1 MEELSNTAISNVLG
15 QSPLHL
21 DGEDS
26 VERVDIE
33 AAVKDGS
40 LSVEQGLGQMQRQ
53 LERQFADLERRLS
66 ANGSCDTTSLISR
79 MLARHTEAPSNQ
91 HQVAAFC
98 MASSDP
104 ALARQARRLL
114 VWSYAIVLLQ
124 TVATIGVFAGVFQP
138 ACQTSDQ
145 CNPGSFCRADAG
157 RCEYCGEAD
166 MLEMET
172 EGTCTLSGATR
183 SSIELTVED
192 DGCDTYNDP
201 HDPNFVDWN
210 RTAVDILCNDP
221 TSSLINRAPELF
233 TPAVTRS
240 WCDAW

>member
-1 MEELSNTAISNVLG
+1 MEELSNTAISNVLA
-15 QSPLHL
+15 

-66 ANGSCDTTSLISR
+66 ANGNSDTTSLISR

-104 ALARQARRLL
+104 ALARQQKGKRGFWR
-114 VWSYAIVLLQ
+114 
-124 TVATIGVFAGVFQP
+124 
-138 ACQTSDQ
+138 
-145 CNPGSFCRADAG
+145 
-157 RCEYCGEAD
+157 
-166 MLEMET
+166 
-172 EGTCTLSGATR
+172 TLKPLNAKCKMR
-183 SSIELTVED
+183 
-192 DGCDTYNDP
+192 
-201 HDPNFVDWN
+201 
-210 RTAVDILCNDP
+210 
-221 TSSLINRAPELF
+221 
-233 TPAVTRS
+233 
-240 WCDAW
+240 